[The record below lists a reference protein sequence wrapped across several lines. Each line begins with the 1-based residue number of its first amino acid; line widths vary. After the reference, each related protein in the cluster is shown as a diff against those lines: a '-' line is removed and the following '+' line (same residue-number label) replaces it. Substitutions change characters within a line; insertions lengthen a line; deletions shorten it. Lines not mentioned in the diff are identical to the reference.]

1 MYSLGKLKK
10 LLVYDLQVKILIV
23 ADGNAHHVVL
33 TNWLEDLRK
42 IGHEIKIA
50 TLDNDFGHLFLFRYF
65 KKIKLFKLIS
75 EVINIKNIVTLKREI
90 NQYSPDFIWFH
101 NINNE
106 WSWSCL
112 LVQTKNNTPKVIT
125 LNELNSIYPAKVT
138 ERMLDPNLKFMYFKF
153 GLLKGSFYKLR
164 SLMIRY
170 FLSKVKVVSIGKL
183 HNSILLSNR
192 INVTTRIE
200 NYIAECKCDLD
211 ASLAKENTI
220 LFAGRQ
226 AYKGLDVVV
235 QSVLKSDDWV
245 LIIAGGSDLLDFVK
259 HALPSS
265 KYRYLGQ
272 LTSSSLH
279 SYIHS
284 VKFVAVLSQ
293 CYDNF
298 PTIGL
303 EAIVHGALPVTT
315 NITGISSICE
325 GISSTLV
332 LKTKE
337 VPDLEKLD
345 LEFYGKEIEV
355 KYDTLPLTDSNTF
368 FDKLFS
374 LSN

>member
-1 MYSLGKLKK
+1 
-10 LLVYDLQVKILIV
+10 
-23 ADGNAHHVVL
+23 
-33 TNWLEDLRK
+33 
-42 IGHEIKIA
+42 
-50 TLDNDFGHLFLFRYF
+50 
-65 KKIKLFKLIS
+65 
-75 EVINIKNIVTLKREI
+75 
-90 NQYSPDFIWFH
+90 
-101 NINNE
+101 
-106 WSWSCL
+106 
-112 LVQTKNNTPKVIT
+112 
-125 LNELNSIYPAKVT
+125 
-138 ERMLDPNLKFMYFKF
+138 
-153 GLLKGSFYKLR
+153 
-164 SLMIRY
+164 
-170 FLSKVKVVSIGKL
+170 
-183 HNSILLSNR
+183 
-192 INVTTRIE
+192 
-200 NYIAECKCDLD
+200 
-211 ASLAKENTI
+211 
-220 LFAGRQ
+220 
-226 AYKGLDVVV
+226 
-235 QSVLKSDDWV
+235 
-245 LIIAGGSDLLDFVK
+245 
-259 HALPSS
+259 
-265 KYRYLGQ
+265 LGQ

>member
-1 MYSLGKLKK
+1 
-10 LLVYDLQVKILIV
+10 
-23 ADGNAHHVVL
+23 
-33 TNWLEDLRK
+33 
-42 IGHEIKIA
+42 
-50 TLDNDFGHLFLFRYF
+50 
-65 KKIKLFKLIS
+65 
-75 EVINIKNIVTLKREI
+75 
-90 NQYSPDFIWFH
+90 
-101 NINNE
+101 
-106 WSWSCL
+106 
-112 LVQTKNNTPKVIT
+112 LVQTKNKALKVIT
-125 LNELNSIYPAKVT
+125 LHELNSIYPGKVT
-138 ERMLDPNLKFMYFKF
+138 EKMLDSNLKFMYYKF

-164 SLMIRY
+164 SLMIRF

-183 HNSILLSNR
+183 QNSILISNQ
-192 INVTTRIE
+192 INVGTRIE
-200 NYIAECKCDLD
+200 NYITECNCELD
-211 ASLAKENTI
+211 ASLVKENTI

-235 QSVLKSDDWV
+235 QSVLKSDGWI

>member
-1 MYSLGKLKK
+1 M
-10 LLVYDLQVKILIV
+10 YDLQVKILIV
-23 ADGNAHHVVL
+23 ADGNAQHVVL

-50 TLDNDFGHLFLFRYF
+50 TLSNDYNHLFLFSYF
-65 KKIKLFKLIS
+65 KKIKLFKLSS
-75 EVINIKNIVTLKREI
+75 EIINIKNIITLKKEI
-90 NQYSPDFIWFH
+90 NHYSPDFIWFH

-112 LVQTKNNTPKVIT
+112 LVQTKNKAPKVIT
-125 LNELNSIYPAKVT
+125 LHELNSIYPGKVT
-138 ERMLDPNLKFMYFKF
+138 ENMVDSNLKFMYYKF

-164 SLMIRY
+164 SLVIRF
-170 FLSKVKVVSIGKL
+170 FLSKVKVVSISKL
-183 HNSILLSNR
+183 QNSILLSNK
-192 INVTTRIE
+192 INVSTRIE
-200 NYIAECKCDLD
+200 NYITECKCELD
-211 ASLAKENTI
+211 TGLVKENTI

-235 QSVLKSDDWV
+235 QSVLKSDGWI

-259 HALPSS
+259 QTLPSS

-272 LTSSSLH
+272 LTNSSLH
-279 SYIHS
+279 SHIHS

-303 EAIVHGALPVTT
+303 EAIVHGSLPVTT
-315 NITGISSICE
+315 NLTGLSSICRA
-325 GISSTLV
+325 ISSTLV
-332 LKTKE
+332 LNTQE

-345 LEFYGKEIEV
+345 LEFYGQKIEIEN
-355 KYDTLPLTDSNTF
+355 DTFDLTDSNVF
-368 FDKLFS
+368 FNKLFS
-374 LSN
+374 LLN

>member
-1 MYSLGKLKK
+1 
-10 LLVYDLQVKILIV
+10 VYDLQVKILIV
-23 ADGNAHHVVL
+23 ADGNAQHVVL

-42 IGHEIKIA
+42 LGHEIKIA
-50 TLDNDFGHLFLFRYF
+50 TLSSDYDHLFLFSYF
-65 KKIKLFKLIS
+65 KKIKLFKLSS
-75 EVINIKNIVTLKREI
+75 EIINIKNIITLKKEI

-101 NINNE
+101 NVNNE

-112 LVQTKNNTPKVIT
+112 LVQTKNKAPKVIT
-125 LNELNSIYPAKVT
+125 LHELNSIYPGKVT
-138 ERMLDPNLKFMYFKF
+138 EKMLDSNLKFMYYKF

-164 SLMIRY
+164 SLMIRF

-183 HNSILLSNR
+183 QNSILISNQ
-192 INVTTRIE
+192 INVGTRIE
-200 NYIAECKCDLD
+200 NYITECNCELD
-211 ASLAKENTI
+211 ASLVKENTI

-235 QSVLKSDDWV
+235 QSVLKSDGWI